1 MIEKSLLAEA
11 QADVEEQAKMGMY
24 WSAAQIAAF
33 LGCGETKARELK
45 NRCNE
50 ELEARGFFVPF
61 KSKTS
66 ARYLKERLG
75 LA

>member
-1 MIEKSLLAEA
+1 MEDRK
-11 QADVEEQAKMGMY
+11 Y
-24 WSAAQIAAF
+24 WSAAQIAQF

-50 ELEARGFFVPF
+50 ELEAKGFFVPF